1 VKRGLRVLGLATAA
15 LVAVAAARGAG
26 ADPAALPP
34 VAARRPADDDVS
46 PRGPTLEARLR
57 AIQERVQAALVYPP
71 LARMR
76 RTEGVALLGFAIGA
90 DGRAKQ
96 VAVARSSGFAVLDR
110 AAERAVRA
118 AEPLPYVY
126 GRLEIPVRFEL
137 EARAPDTVADSP

>member
-1 VKRGLRVLGLATAA
+1 VLGCASAA
-15 LVAVAAARGAG
+15 LVAVAAARGAD
-26 ADPAALPP
+26 ADPAAPP
-34 VAARRPADDDVS
+34 AVAARRPADDDAV

-76 RTEGVALLGFAIGA
+76 RTEGTALLGFAIGA
-90 DGRAKQ
+90 DGRARQ
-96 VAVARSSGFAVLDR
+96 IEVARSSGFAVLDR
-110 AAERAVRA
+110 AAERAVRD

-137 EARAPDTVADSP
+137 EARSPDSAAASP